1 MFCLWRWETAS
12 VCLCQACYEHR
23 AQTKEITQ
31 VHDSSAVWNLWE
43 MRSKLSNPGIMQ
55 TFNQL
60 MRKVK
65 VSEIWSHRSGFS
77 WICQIMLPHYSAPV
91 VGPAQVS
98 FIWIRVI
105 QLKFYSQRETATK
118 ELCLSTQLRWQNITS
133 DATLQL
139 AVLIWSGETSLQAW
153 TLLLTWDHGIQGS
166 FGKGKACSVKAGLA
180 DPEVSCLLFHSSLV
194 YRRISQI
201 ISWQEQSV
209 ILLWILLVNTQNIQS
224 SIWNLITRSP

>member
-1 MFCLWRWETAS
+1 MLQTQS
-12 VCLCQACYEHR
+12 P
-23 AQTKEITQ
+23 TKEITQ
-31 VHDSSAVWNLWE
+31 AHDSSAVWNLWE

-65 VSEIWSHRSGFS
+65 VSEIWSHRLGFS
-77 WICQIMLPHYSAPV
+77 WICQIMLPHYSASV

-105 QLKFYSQRETATK
+105 QLKFYSQRETVTK

-133 DATLQL
+133 DAMLQL
-139 AVLIWSGETSLQAW
+139 TVLICVLKSVFPDLWSGETSLQAW
-153 TLLLTWDHGIQGS
+153 TLLLIWDHGIQRS
-166 FGKGKACSVKAGLA
+166 FGKGKAYSVKAGLA

-209 ILLWILLVNTQNIQS
+209 IMSWILLVNTQNIQS